1 MDFPILI
8 NQVVHSVEEDRDYRV
23 LWNNDPGYWICLTG
37 NENMPKEFSMEK
49 LQEDLQ
55 TGLYT
60 LVPDLWMTTPGL
72 QEPSASSIQRRDRI
86 WALIGDIVT
95 QEPAV
100 FDPVQRRVML
110 KEKSESTGIAIPN
123 FYPHLGRYWRGGKV
137 PDALLGNYQ
146 ICGKC
151 RDPYK
156 ENATRLGRKKKKGAA
171 GKTLTVKD
179 LQYFQDAI
187 TRHHLNGDKLS
198 LEKTYRRLLGDHY
211 TVKDK
216 TGKSVAQM
224 NPDDIP
230 SRAQFFYWYRT
241 NKNVLEEAKSQNG
254 EKSYNLNNRAELGR
268 TETHVYGPGM
278 ASQIDAT
285 TADIYLVSRDD
296 RSAIIGRPTMYF
308 LMDSHSHIV
317 TGMNIS
323 LDPPSWDNAAKT
335 LLNSIENKVD
345 FCKRYGVNIT
355 EEEWP
360 CQNIPSVIL
369 GDRGEME
376 SKLSDSLVKHLGI
389 TIENAP
395 PYRADLKGIIEKHFD
410 LINIDM
416 ASLPGKVKKDFGERC
431 SEDYRLN
438 AALDIFQFTAII
450 IRCVL
455 QYNNYHYM
463 KEYRKTPQMR
473 QLHVKPIP
481 RDLWNYGIRYMSG
494 GLRAMNREYVRY
506 HLLPKGE
513 ASITKRGI
521 SFDGRYY
528 SCEQA
533 EQEKWF
539 DVARTQHTWKVTCAY
554 DPRDAALIYVSP
566 TANSM
571 PIECHLLDKDWM
583 YEGLVGDEAAFMREA
598 DSTEAVVYAPTE
610 DFHAVQLDEFIED
623 TKKEAKRMATGSSAK
638 SKAARIAEIQ
648 FNRKK
653 EKETIQ
659 QTNTEATLKERG
671 IQPRKEAEEP
681 EEDVSPI
688 QKMIQDTLERRQKEG
703 GLKL

>member
-1 MDFPILI
+1 METPILI
-8 NQVVHSVEEDRDYRV
+8 NQVVHSVEEDRDYRI
-23 LWNNDPGYWICLTG
+23 LWNETPGFWICL
-37 NENMPKEFSMEK
+37 NARENIPRTFLPEK
-49 LQEDLQ
+49 LQKDLQ
-55 TGLYT
+55 SGLYT
-60 LVPDLWMTTPGL
+60 LVPDLWMVNPGL
-72 QEPSASSIQRRDRI
+72 QSPSPSSVQRRDRI

-100 FDPVQRRVML
+100 YDPEQRKIML
-110 KEKSESTGIAIPN
+110 KEKSEASGVAVSN
-123 FYPHLGRYWRGGKV
+123 LYPHLGRYWRGGKI

-156 ENATRLGRKKKKGAA
+156 ENSTRLGRKKKKGAA

-179 LQYFQDAI
+179 LQNFQDAI

-198 LEKTYRRLLGDHY
+198 LEKTYGKLLGDHY

-216 TGKSVAQM
+216 AGKSVAPM
-224 NPDDIP
+224 NPDDVP
-230 SRAQFFYWYRT
+230 SRKQFFYWYST
-241 NKNVLEEAKSQNG
+241 NKDVLEEAKSRDG
-254 EKSYNLNNRAELGR
+254 EKSYNLKNRGELGR
-268 TETHVYGPGM
+268 TETHVYGPGV

-335 LLNSIENKVD
+335 ILNAIENKVD
-345 FCKRYGVNIT
+345 FCKRYGVEIT

-360 CQNIPSVIL
+360 CQNVPSVIL

-395 PYRADLKGIIEKHFD
+395 PYRADLKGLIEKHFD
-410 LINIDM
+410 LINIDI

-431 SEDYRLN
+431 SEDYRLK
-438 AALDIFQFTAII
+438 ASLDIFQFTAII

-521 SFDGRYY
+521 SFDGRFY

-539 DVARTQHTWKVTCAY
+539 DVARTQHSWKVTCAY

-583 YEGLVGDEAAFMREA
+583 YDGLVGDEAAYVREA
-598 DSTEAVVYAPTE
+598 DSTEATVYAPTE
-610 DFHAVQLDEFIED
+610 DFHYVQLDEFIEA
-623 TKKEAKRMATGSSAK
+623 TKKEAKRMAAGSSSK

-648 FNRKK
+648 SNRKK
-653 EKETIQ
+653 EKEAILEAN
-659 QTNTEATLKERG
+659 TNATLKERG
-671 IQPRKEAEEP
+671 ICPGKEVKEPAEEMTLIQRKIREALEKRLQ
-681 EEDVSPI
+681 EEES
-688 QKMIQDTLERRQKEG
+688 
-703 GLKL
+703 

>member
-1 MDFPILI
+1 MAFSILI
-8 NQVVHSVEEDRDYRV
+8 NQVVHSVEEDKDYRV
-23 LWNNDPGYWICLTG
+23 LWNEDPAFWISLNG
-37 NENMPKEFSMEK
+37 NENIPKEFSMEK
-49 LQEDLQ
+49 LQKDLQ
-55 TGLYT
+55 AGLYT
-60 LVPDLWMTTPGL
+60 LVPDLWMRSSGI
-72 QEPSASSIQRRDRI
+72 QAPSASSVQRRDRI
-86 WALIGDIVT
+86 WSLIGDIVT

-100 FDPVQRRVML
+100 FDPTQRKAML
-110 KEKSESTGIAIPN
+110 QAKSESTGIAIPN
-123 FYPHLGRYWRGGKV
+123 FYRHLGRYWRGGKV

-171 GKTLTVKD
+171 GKTLNVKD
-179 LQYFQDAI
+179 LQYFREAI
-187 TRHHLNGDKLS
+187 TAHYLNGDKLS
-198 LEKTYRRLLGDHY
+198 LEQTYKRLLGEHY
-211 TVKDK
+211 TVKDD
-216 TGKSVAQM
+216 TGKSIAPM
-224 NPDDIP
+224 NPDDVP
-230 SRAQFFYWYRT
+230 SRQQFFYWYRT
-241 NKNVLEEAKSQNG
+241 NRDVLEEAKRRDG
-254 EKSYNLNNRAELGR
+254 ENSYNLKNRAELGR

-296 RSAIIGRPTMYF
+296 RGAIIGRPTMYF
-308 LMDSHSHIV
+308 LMDSLSHIV

-323 LDPPSWDNAAKT
+323 LDPPSWNNAART
-335 LLNSIENKVD
+335 ILNAIENKVD
-345 FCKRYGVNIT
+345 FCKRYGISIS

-376 SKLSDSLVKHLGI
+376 SKLSDALVKHLGI
-389 TIENAP
+389 TIQNAP
-395 PYRADLKGIIEKHFD
+395 PYRGDLKGIIEKHFD

-431 SEDYRLN
+431 TEDYRLN
-438 AALDIFQFTAII
+438 ATLDIFQFTAII

-521 SFDGRYY
+521 QFDGRFY

-539 DVARTQHTWKVTCAY
+539 DVARTQHSWKVTCAY

-566 TANSM
+566 AANSM
-571 PIECHLLDKDWM
+571 PVECHLMENDWA
-583 YEGLVGDEAAFMREA
+583 YEGLVGEEAAYMREA
-598 DSTEAVVYAPTE
+598 DSTEAAAYAPTE
-610 DFHAVQLDEFIED
+610 DFHYVQLDEFIQE
-623 TKKEAKRMATGSSAK
+623 TRKEAKRLAAGSSSR

-648 FNRKK
+648 SNRKK
-653 EKETIQ
+653 EKETIL
-659 QTNTEATLKERG
+659 QTNTDATLQERG
-671 IQPRKEAEEP
+671 IRPGKEEEEP
-681 EEDVSPI
+681 EGDVSLI
-688 QKMIQDTLERRQKEG
+688 QKMIQDTLEKRQKEG